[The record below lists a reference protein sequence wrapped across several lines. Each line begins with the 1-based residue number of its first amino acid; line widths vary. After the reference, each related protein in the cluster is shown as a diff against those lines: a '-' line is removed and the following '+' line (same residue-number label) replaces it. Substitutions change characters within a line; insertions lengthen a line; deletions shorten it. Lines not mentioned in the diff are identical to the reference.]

1 MNQPRPTGP
10 ATVAGGAAAAGGL
23 PVTGSGI
30 VSLVLIGLALLVAGL
45 LLIRS
50 SRYRRA
56 ED

>member
-23 PVTGSGI
+23 PVTGSST